1 MKRNLITFIFLLF
14 FSALWAQL
22 TIKITALPENT
33 PSADSIYIAGN
44 FNTWNPGNAD
54 FIVKKQADGTHQ
66 IIINPPVGNVEFKF
80 TRGNWA
86 TVEGNAQG
94 GQRPNRVINYTGQPK
109 TEEVSILTW
118 EDLAGNNPQGSTAAA
133 NVIVL
138 SQNYN
143 IPQLNRTRRIS
154 IYLPPNYATSNKTYP
169 VLYMHDGQNVFD
181 IATSFSGEWK
191 VDESLNQLF
200 TNGDQGIIV
209 VAIDNGGSER
219 LNEYSPWIN
228 NRYGG
233 GQGDEYV
240 KFIVETLKPSID
252 ATYRTKPDREN
263 TGIMGSSMGGLI
275 SLYAAIEYQN
285 IFGKAGIL
293 SPAFWFA
300 PESYTHVSAKGKQ
313 ADMKIYLLAGQLEDN
328 GSVVNDITAMYNTLR
343 NAGFSDKEV
352 IRVTHPDGQHSEWY
366 WAREFP
372 AAYQWLFSNS
382 TTHVKSTK
390 WRSNITVAPNPADT
404 VLWVKSSTALPT
416 NYYSI
421 YDMNGNNVQIVQ
433 PLQQGQ
439 INVAGLAPGTYVLIF
454 YNENKIIE
462 SKKVVIK

>member
-1 MKRNLITFIFLLF
+1 MKRKLATLIFCLF
-14 FSALWAQL
+14 FSTLWAQL
-22 TIKITALPENT
+22 TLKITALPANT
-33 PSADSIYIAGN
+33 PATDSIYIAGN

-54 FIVKKQADGTHQ
+54 FIVKKQADGTRQ

-86 TVEGNAQG
+86 TVEGNVQG
-94 GQRPNRVINYTGQPK
+94 GEISNRVINYTGQPQ
-109 TEEVSILTW
+109 TLNVSIVSW
-118 EDLAGNNPQGSTAAA
+118 KDLAGNNPQGSTAAA
-133 NVIVL
+133 NVIIL
-138 SQNYN
+138 AQNYT

-219 LNEYSPWIN
+219 LNEYSPWVN
-228 NRYGG
+228 SRYGG
-233 GQGDEYV
+233 GQGDEYI
-240 KFIVETLKPSID
+240 KFIVETLKPNID
-252 ATYRTKPDREN
+252 ATYRTKSDREN

-285 IFGKAGIL
+285 IFSKAGIL

-328 GSVVNDITAMYNTLR
+328 GSVVSDITAMYNTLR
-343 NAGFSDKEV
+343 TAGFSDKEV

-372 AAYQWLFSNS
+372 TAYQWLFSNS
-382 TTHVKSTK
+382 TTRAKSTK
-390 WRSNITVAPNPADT
+390 WRSSITVAPNPADT
-404 VLWVKSSTALPT
+404 VLWVKSSTAFPT
-416 NYYSI
+416 NYYAI
-421 YDMNGNNVQIVQ
+421 YDMSGNNVQVAQ

-454 YNENKIIE
+454 YNGNKIIE
-462 SKKVVIK
+462 SKKVIIK